1 MSGRAQVHMFDEAPT
16 VASVA
21 EVFDDRH
28 EPLVR
33 RVLDELAFVMK
44 TCTRLGRTVVVE
56 TDDGLCLL
64 WGHRDAPTMEAL
76 RRGGTRPFDLT
87 ALEGPTVG
95 EDDLIDVVTT
105 RQLLPTAVAGAVVA
119 ELFTQVADL
128 HRDGV
133 PVATP
138 TRWLGEEEALEAE
151 LIGGLD
157 ALAWFGFDLRLHRS
171 EPDLGLA
178 ERPDV
183 VCRDADGGW
192 VVLEL
197 VRGTAEGVMADQLTG
212 YVDAVADQLAGPG
225 EAVSGYL
232 LSDGTAPGFAEHLA
246 GDDRLGQLNLRA
258 LDLPSTRAQRWDVAL
273 PDGSAGWVA
282 VAADGDTLVN
292 GGGEAIPG
300 IASTMNLTGLALE
313 LPEAT
318 FQPRPVLAIG
328 S

>member
-1 MSGRAQVHMFDEAPT
+1 MAGSRRQVRMFDDAPT

-21 EVFDDRH
+21 QVFDDRL

-33 RVLDELAFVMK
+33 RVVEELAFVMK

-76 RRGGTRPFDLT
+76 RRGAGPFDV
-87 ALEGPTVG
+87 ADLEGPTVG

-119 ELFTQVADL
+119 ELFTQVAAL
-128 HRDGV
+128 HRQGLAV
-133 PVATP
+133 GTP

-151 LIGGLD
+151 LIGNLEVLGWLGL
-157 ALAWFGFDLRLHRS
+157 DLRLHRS

-183 VCRDADGGW
+183 VCRDAEGGW

-197 VRGTAEGVMADQLTG
+197 VHRSAQADMAALLTG
-212 YVDAVADQLAGPG
+212 YVDAVADQLAAPG
-225 EAVSGYL
+225 EPVVGYL
-232 LSDGTAPGFAEHLA
+232 LSDGAAPGFALD
-246 GDDRLGQLNLRA
+246 DDRLGQLNLRA
-258 LDLPSTRAQRWDVAL
+258 LDLPSTRAQRWDVGL

-282 VAADGDTLVN
+282 VAADGETLVN
-292 GGGEAIPG
+292 GGGDALPG
-300 IASTMNLTGLALE
+300 ITSALDLTGLALQ

-318 FQPRPVLAIG
+318 FLPRPIG